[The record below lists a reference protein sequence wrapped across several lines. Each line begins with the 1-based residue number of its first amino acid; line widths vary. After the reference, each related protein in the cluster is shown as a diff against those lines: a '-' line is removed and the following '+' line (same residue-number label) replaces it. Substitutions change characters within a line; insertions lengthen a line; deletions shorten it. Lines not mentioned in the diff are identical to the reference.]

1 MGGGPD
7 AAQEAPFI
15 YAAMD
20 ALANRAAS
28 WAERRQ
34 RLLEDRNAVG
44 SDSLTPQEAAQAAA
58 AEVKQVLLSC
68 VLPKKRS
75 LFKSPL

>member
-1 MGGGPD
+1 MLQVTSEGGPD

-15 YAAMD
+15 FAAMD

-34 RLLEDRNAVG
+34 RTLQDRNVQGADAV
-44 SDSLTPQEAAQAAA
+44 SPHDAARFAAA
-58 AEVKQVLLSC
+58 AVKQVS
-68 VLPKKRS
+68 RID
-75 LFKSPL
+75 SPFPNSI

>member
-1 MGGGPD
+1 MTTGGGPD

-34 RLLEDRNAVG
+34 RLLQDRNVPG
-44 SDSLTPQEAAQAAA
+44 SDNLSPQEAAQSAA
-58 AEVKQVLLSC
+58 AEVKQVCIHRSC
-68 VLPKKRS
+68 
-75 LFKSPL
+75 KSITAD

>member
-1 MGGGPD
+1 MTNAGGRD

-15 YAAMD
+15 YAAID

-34 RLLEDRNAVG
+34 RILQEASAHS
-44 SDSLTPQEAAQAAA
+44 SDSLSPQQAAHA
-58 AEVKQVLLSC
+58 AASKVKQVQLIIKFHEWL
-68 VLPKKRS
+68 
-75 LFKSPL
+75 

>member
-1 MGGGPD
+1 MEGGVD

-34 RLLEDRNAVG
+34 RLLQERSAHG
-44 SDSLTPQEAAQAAA
+44 SDSLSPNDAAQAAA
-58 AEVKQVLLSC
+58 ARVKQV
-68 VLPKKRS
+68 
-75 LFKSPL
+75 

>member
-1 MGGGPD
+1 MKVQVTMGGGPD

-34 RLLEDRNAVG
+34 RLLQDRNVAEIH
-44 SDSLTPQEAAQAAA
+44 SLSPQEAAQAAA
-58 AEVKQVLLSC
+58 AEVKQVRPPHS
-68 VLPKKRS
+68 
-75 LFKSPL
+75 